1 MNILLLLIF
10 LLAGASLILIS
21 RLGVKESF
29 LRVLQAYHFYSLI
42 HVCYTAIAINFFG
55 DIRFV
60 DAGAPFALGYGPL
73 LYHGIITSIKEMD
86 KKMRNR
92 ILFHLIPIPIFWI
105 AFIVLLS
112 DPLLREQFRWKYYL
126 VLGIC
131 QGVSLLGYGCWAI
144 YLTGSKKIVSQ
155 LGDRSRMINVASVLI
170 LFMASFGVVVMFSRI
185 LPHKSMPPTIGLYII
200 YGFLLSAQL
209 SVVRYLYKRVKGIS
223 KAEGDSTAQVAL
235 QKAEPAYEKS
245 GIPTELLAEYNLRLQ
260 NLISENHIHL
270 DSSLSIEKVASL
282 LGISAHYTSQL
293 FSRIHNESFINYINK
308 LRIDHACFLLTNDEK
323 KSIDEIIFECGFG
336 SKATFNRVFKN
347 LKGCTPSQF
356 RNN

>member
-1 MNILLLLIF
+1 
-10 LLAGASLILIS
+10 
-21 RLGVKESF
+21 
-29 LRVLQAYHFYSLI
+29 
-42 HVCYTAIAINFFG
+42 
-55 DIRFV
+55 
-60 DAGAPFALGYGPL
+60 
-73 LYHGIITSIKEMD
+73 
-86 KKMRNR
+86 MRNR
-92 ILFHLIPIPIFWI
+92 ILFHLLPIPIFWV

-131 QGVSLLGYGCWAI
+131 QGISLLGYGCWAI
-144 YLTGSKKIVSQ
+144 YSTSSKKIVAQ
-155 LGDRSRMINVASVLI
+155 LGDRSRMINIASVLV
-170 LFMASFGVVVMFSRI
+170 LFMASFGVVVMVSRI

-209 SVVRYLYKRVKGIS
+209 SVARYLYKRVKGVS
-223 KAEGDSTAQVAL
+223 KAEGNSAEQVAL
-235 QKAEPAYEKS
+235 EKSEPAYEKS

-260 NLISENHIHL
+260 NLITENHIHL

-293 FSRIHNESFINYINK
+293 FSRIHNESFINYMNT
-308 LRIDHACFLLTNDEK
+308 LRINHACFLLMHDEQ

-356 RNN
+356 RNGSSQINLQVDFVQYYAYKFRESSTSQ

>member
-10 LLAGASLILIS
+10 LLAVTSLILIH
-21 RLGVKESF
+21 RLHVKESF
-29 LRVLQAYHFYSLI
+29 LKVLQVYHFYSI
-42 HVCYTAIAINFFG
+42 SHVCYTAIAINFFG

-60 DAGAPFALGYGPL
+60 DAGAPFAFGYGPL
-73 LYHGIITSIKEMD
+73 LYHGIITSIREID
-86 KKMRNR
+86 EKMRNR

-112 DPLLREQFRWKYYL
+112 EPLLREQFRWKYYL
-126 VLGIC
+126 VLGIG
-131 QGVSLLGYGCWAI
+131 QGISLLGYGGWAI

-170 LFMASFGVVVMFSRI
+170 LFMASFGIVVMFSRV
-185 LPHKSMPPTIGLYII
+185 LPQKSMPPTIGLYII

-209 SVVRYLYKRVKGIS
+209 SVARYLYKRIKGTS
-223 KAEGDSTAQVAL
+223 KTEDNLSAQVAV

-308 LRIDHACFLLTNDEK
+308 LRINHACFLLTRYEQK
-323 KSIDEIIFECGFG
+323 GIDEIIFECGFG

-356 RNN
+356 RNS